1 MVSAH
6 GIKGTGFGVTYAM
19 EEAENDSQIAFLSL
33 EIQCQNAFIK
43 YDSSM
48 AL

>member
-6 GIKGTGFGVTYAM
+6 GIKGTGFGATYEY
-19 EEAENDSQIAFLSL
+19 EEAENDSRIVLLIL
-33 EIQCQNAFIK
+33 ERQCQMTFCT